1 LIVSADGTLRAHEI
15 RGAAPRQPEAAP
27 KVGASDDLGRASLG
41 EGAEPRLP
49 LCLLVDIS
57 SSIAE
62 RGYTDQLNKALC
74 AWTAWIGDD
83 PQLRRAVEIAVVVM
97 GPRHAATTLHPPG
110 GADSPFVSAAELR
123 LPPLTPAGT
132 TPLGKGLD
140 VARTLCQRRRLQLAQ
155 QPNRHPRLVVISDGE
170 PTDRHGE
177 PDPDSWRTAAEEVRL
192 SAHGNQLFC
201 VGCAIGPDAAPTLET
216 FADPVFQLDPD
227 EPDAL
232 APALRRITRDSY
244 YTPQR
249 PSLAEFF
256 DRVRGSSLP

>member
-1 LIVSADGTLRAHEI
+1 MSTDGPLHAHEI
-15 RGAAPRQPEAAP
+15 RGAAPPRREAAP
-27 KVGASDDLGRASLG
+27 TTGAADDLGRASLG

-62 RGYTDQLNKALC
+62 RGYTEQLNKALH
-74 AWTAWIGDD
+74 AWTTWIGDD
-83 PQLRRAVEIAVVVM
+83 PQLRRAVEIAVIVM
-97 GPRHAATTLHPPG
+97 GPRHAATTLYPPG
-110 GADSPFVSAAELR
+110 GSASPFVSAAELR
-123 LPPLTPAGT
+123 LPPLRPAGT
-132 TPLGKGLD
+132 TPLGKGLEA
-140 VARTLCQRRRLQLAQ
+140 ARTLCQRRRLQLAQ

-170 PTDRHGE
+170 PTDRRGE

-192 SAHGNQLFC
+192 SMSDNQLFC
-201 VGCAIGPDAAPTLET
+201 VGCAIGPDAARTLET

-249 PSLAEFF
+249 PSLGKYF
-256 DRVRGSSLP
+256 DSVRGSSQP